1 MSSLEPSASNVPAP
15 RSGPRHAAKKQRR
28 RYWPRRRWAQVLLAG
43 GLALVLLVAS
53 FAGYLYYEANRVN
66 HIKVNGLSAS
76 TASAQGTENILLVGS
91 TDRCALKVQNAAYGL
106 CSQGVTGINSDVVM
120 ILHLDW
126 NTSQISILS
135 IPRDTFVPNA
145 RSEGA
150 NKIDAALYE
159 GPSQLVAAIEQ
170 DFAIP
175 IQHFVELNFETF
187 ANVVDALGGV
197 KMYFPMP
204 VFDAYSGL
212 NQLATGC
219 IQLNGTQALQ
229 VVRARHLVYRQYGSQ
244 GTDPAN
250 WTPENLSDLAR
261 IRRDHEF
268 LRVLATAVNKQ
279 GLGDPITDARLI
291 SSVAPDLVV
300 DQGLSTHDMLNMLLQ
315 FKNVKADSVPQYTL
329 PVMTSDQFSYYYK
342 GGNYG
347 NVTFPINQPDLAT
360 IQAFLGVPGYVDTLQ
375 DKVLPKFNSV
385 TVSVLN
391 GSGTTGQAQ
400 STADALGALGFQ
412 IGLVGDTTP
421 VGNPAETVVAY
432 NSLNP
437 SVVAAAQLVWHELS
451 GQTILAYEPT
461 NTAPV
466 TLVTGTYFAVNAPPS
481 ATPSTTTTA
490 KATTAAKT
498 KAKTAASTATT
509 TTTTTIA
516 VPGFQSPNSA
526 TSSLQPWD
534 PRSCTASGGE
544 GP

>member
-15 RSGPRHAAKKQRR
+15 RSGPRHAAKQQRR
-28 RYWPRRRWAQVLLAG
+28 RYWPRKRWAQLLIVG
-43 GLALVLLVAS
+43 GLVLVLLVGS
-53 FAGYLYYEANRVN
+53 FAGYLYYEANRIN
-66 HIKVNGLSAS
+66 HINVNGLSAS

-106 CSQGVTGINSDVVM
+106 CSQGVTGINSDVIM

-126 NTSQISILS
+126 NTSQISLLS
-135 IPRDTFVPNA
+135 IPRDTFIPNA
-145 RSEGA
+145 RAEGA

-187 ANVVDALGGV
+187 ANVVNALGGV

-229 VVRARHLVYRQYGSQ
+229 VVRARHLVYRQSGSQ
-244 GTDPAN
+244 GTNPAN

-291 SSVAPDLVV
+291 AGVAPDLEV

-315 FKNVKADSVPQYTL
+315 FKGVKADSVPQYTL
-329 PVMTSDQFSYYYK
+329 PVMTSNAFSYYYK

-347 NVTFPINQPDLAT
+347 NVTFPINQPDLST
-360 IQAFLGVPGYVDTLQ
+360 IQAFLNVPGYVDTMQ
-375 DKVLPKFNSV
+375 YKVLPKFNTV

-400 STADALGALGFQ
+400 STADALSALGFQ

-466 TLVTGTYFAVNAPPS
+466 TLVTGTDFAVNAAPS
-481 ATPSTTTTA
+481 ATPTT
-490 KATTAAKT
+490 
-498 KAKTAASTATT
+498 STT
-509 TTTTTIA
+509 TTTTTIKA
-516 VPGFQSPNSA
+516 KTAAKTKTTPSTTTTTIDVPGFQSPNTSTSA
-526 TSSLQPWD
+526 LQPWD